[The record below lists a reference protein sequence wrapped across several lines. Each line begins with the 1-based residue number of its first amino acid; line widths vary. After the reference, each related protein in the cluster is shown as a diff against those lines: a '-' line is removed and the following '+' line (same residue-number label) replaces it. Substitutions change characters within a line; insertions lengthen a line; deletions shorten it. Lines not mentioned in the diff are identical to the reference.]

1 MTIMTEWTK
10 YITIVILLGLSGSVY
25 SQSVRWPRPDQP
37 SKQEI
42 YSKAS
47 HYILK
52 LSPAGMQFSYRFGS
66 IPNFYTENYYQF
78 EIGQTLHPRELGSG
92 LQALKT
98 SISRGFFKNYT
109 YGKQNSLYTLRAS
122 QGRTVYLSDKV
133 LEKNIRLGYTYRYG
147 ISAGL
152 IKPYYL
158 QVPKENDGFFNRDFE
173 YIKYTEEN
181 REQFLDDEEIFGKA
195 PFRYG
200 FNEIRFAPGIHGQ
213 GGMVFDWSKDERSI
227 LATEIGLMIDFYF
240 SSIPLMVDQSN
251 KPFFLNLYISLHLGK
266 RK

>member
-1 MTIMTEWTK
+1 MSEWKK
-10 YITIVILLGLSGSVY
+10 YIAIMVLLILSETISG
-25 SQSVRWPRPDQP
+25 QSIRWPRPDQP

-42 YSKAS
+42 FTKSS
-47 HYILK
+47 QYILK
-52 LSPAGMQFSYRFGS
+52 LSPAGMQLSYRFGT

-78 EIGQTLHPRELGSG
+78 EIGQIQHPKELSSG
-92 LQALKT
+92 LQSIKT

-122 QGRTVYLSDKV
+122 QGKTVYLSDKV

-158 QVPKENDGFFNRDFE
+158 QVPKENDGFFNRDFD

-181 REQFLDDEEIFGKA
+181 REQFLNDEEVFGKA

-200 FNEIRFAPGIHGQ
+200 LNEIRFTPGIHGQ
-213 GGMVFDWSKDERSI
+213 GGMIFDWSKDERSI
-227 LATEIGLMIDFYF
+227 LATEIGLMLDFYF
-240 SSIPLMVDQSN
+240 SSIPLMVDQSS